1 MCLLWLLDT
10 VAYKQGVDVGVL
22 AAEAAVEFGGIFSAS
37 AHQYVAAEVVG
48 CGFVEDTVLFEE
60 SERVGIEYLCP
71 FVAVISC
78 RIAS

>member
-1 MCLLWLLDT
+1 MSLLRLLDT

-22 AAEAAVEFGGIFSAS
+22 ATEAAVEFGGVFCAAS
-37 AHQYVAAEVVG
+37 HQYVAAEVVG
-48 CGFVEDTVLFEE
+48 CGFVEDAVLFEE
-60 SERVGIEYLCP
+60 SERVGIEYLGP